1 MPSLKVRVDEHKCVG
16 AGQCARVAPE
26 VFDQRESDGIVM
38 LLAERPSDD
47 LAPYVKQ
54 AASLC
59 PAKAI
64 RVEETDFP

>member
-1 MPSLKVRVDEHKCVG
+1 MKVHVDQRRCVG
-16 AGQCARVAPE
+16 SGQCARTLPE

-59 PAKAI
+59 PAQAI